1 MTLTEIL
8 LKNARE
14 LPDKIA
20 LAMRVGYRTQT
31 LSYRDVYQRAAG
43 IAGFLKENGLTKGD
57 RVLVL
62 APNSPDWICL
72 FWGVL
77 LNGNVIVPLNLQSTP
92 EMVEQIAAQSGAKI
106 FFRHHGYRPHPNP
119 LPQAGE
125 GIRVVDLDSLHEL
138 RADTCADVGAQEN
151 DLVEIMYT
159 SGTTGQPKGVMLTHG
174 NLRANVEAVAAAMPM
189 DGGDTF
195 LSILPLSHVFEQTIG
210 FLYPFLVTAKI
221 VYAHSPAAIAELIR
235 EHRVTTMA
243 GVPEF
248 LRVLLTKIEDRAA
261 AAGKKAAFDRMMKL
275 GSALPFRPVRKL
287 LFAPL
292 HRRFGGKFRRVA
304 SGGAPLDSELE
315 HRWNAMGFFVLQGY
329 GLTETS
335 PVISTNTEF
344 AHRFRSVGKLL
355 SCVQVRIAGDGEIQV
370 HGPSVTQ
377 GYYREAELTKAAFTE
392 DGWFKTGD
400 IGELDKDG
408 FLFLKGRKKYMILG
422 AGGQNVYPEDLE
434 AALNK
439 QPGMKDSCVVGWE
452 RRPGQ
457 VEIHAVLLGAD
468 LKAEAIVAAANDRLA
483 TYQRIAGWS
492 VWPNDDFP
500 RAATRKVK
508 KEEVLTWLKAQGQGA
523 AVSPKAI
530 QQVTPLVRLLA
541 SIADVEAH
549 EITATT
555 DIFRELPFD
564 SLLRVEL
571 IAGIEQNFG
580 VLLDEGTL
588 GTSLTVAKLDE
599 LIKKAPVTKAQLGFK
614 EWPVAGWAKAIRWV
628 GQKLIVAPVNW
639 ACLDLRVEGVEHLRG
654 LPVPAVFMGNHLSFL
669 DSLAF
674 LMALPPE
681 IRKRIG
687 FAAALDVVYQEFRQF
702 AFLADLFFN
711 SFPFPRREGENI
723 KAGLD
728 SMGRMLDRG
737 FSVMIF
743 PEGQISVTGELQP
756 LKRGT
761 GLVAVEMK
769 CPIVPVRITGTREVL
784 PLGKVW
790 PRRGP
795 VTVRF
800 GPPLRFGRDE
810 TYEGATAKV
819 EQALRAL

>member
-8 LKNARE
+8 TRNAHD
-14 LPDKIA
+14 LPDKTA
-20 LAMRVGYRTQT
+20 LAMRIGYRTLT

-43 IAGFLKENGLTKGD
+43 LAGFLKEKGLTKGD

-92 EMVEQIAAQSGAKI
+92 EMVEQIATQSGAKI
-106 FFRHHGYRPHPNP
+106 FFRHHGYKAKPPGG
-119 LPQAGE
+119 LLTVE
-125 GIRVVDLDSLHEL
+125 LESVHEL
-138 RADTCADVGAQEN
+138 RAETCPDVGAQEN

-174 NLRANVEAVAAAMPM
+174 NLRANVESVAEAMPM
-189 DGGDTF
+189 NGGDTF

-210 FLYPFLVTAKI
+210 FLYPFRVTAKI
-221 VYAHSPAAIAELIR
+221 VYAHSPAAIPELIR
-235 EHRVTTMA
+235 EHHVTTMA

-248 LRVLLTKIEDRAA
+248 LRLLLTKIEERAA
-261 AAGKKAAFDRMMKL
+261 AAGKKAMFDRMLKL

-335 PVISTNTEF
+335 PVIATNTEF
-344 AHRFRSVGKLL
+344 NHRFRSVGKL
-355 SCVQVRIAGDGEIQV
+355 VPRVEVRIEKDGEIHV
-370 HGPSVTQ
+370 RGPNVTQ
-377 GYYREAELTKAAFTE
+377 GYYREAELTKAAFTD

-400 IGELDKDG
+400 MGELDKDG

-422 AGGQNVYPEDLE
+422 PGGQNVYPEDLE
-434 AALNK
+434 TALNK

-452 RRPGQ
+452 RKPGQ
-457 VEIHAVLLGAD
+457 EEIHAVLLAAPGTKLDTDA
-468 LKAEAIVAAANDRLA
+468 VVQAANEQLA
-483 TYQRIAGWS
+483 AYQRITGFS
-492 VWPNDDFP
+492 VWPHDDFP

-508 KEEVLTWLKAQGQGA
+508 KEEVIKWLKSRGQDPNAGK
-523 AVSPKAI
+523 PERREY
-530 QQVTPLVRLLA
+530 TPLVRLIA
-541 SIADVEAH
+541 GIADVDAA
-549 EITATT
+549 EITEQT
-555 DIFRELPFD
+555 DIFRQLPFD

-571 IAGIEQNFG
+571 LAGIEQNFG
-580 VLLDEGTL
+580 VQLDEATL
-588 GTSLTVAKLDE
+588 GASLTVAKLDE
-599 LIKKAPVTKAQLGFK
+599 LIKQAPVTQAQRGFK
-614 EWPVAGWAKAIRWV
+614 EWPLSGWAKVARAI
-628 GQKLIVAPVNW
+628 GQKLIAWPIGLW
-639 ACLDLRVEGVEHLRG
+639 TMKLQVEGVENLRG
-654 LPVPAVFMGNHLSFL
+654 LELPAVFMPNHLSFL
-669 DSLAF
+669 DSLAV
-674 LMALPPE
+674 LMALPSD
-681 IRKRIG
+681 IRRRVA
-687 FAAALDVVYQEFRQF
+687 FAAALDVVYGEFKRI
-702 AFLADLFFN
+702 AWLADLLFN

-728 SMGRMLDRG
+728 NMGRMLDRG
-737 FSVMIF
+737 YSVIIF
-743 PEGQISVTGELQP
+743 PEGQISVTGQFQA
-756 LKRGT
+756 LKRGA

-769 CPIVPVRITGTREVL
+769 SPVVPVHITGTDKVL
-784 PLGKVW
+784 PLGKAM
-790 PRRGP
+790 PHRGP

-800 GPPLRFGRDE
+800 GRPLRFNQRA
-810 TYEGATAKV
+810 TYEDALAKID
-819 EQALRAL
+819 QAMRGL